1 MKENINPLNHKVA
14 SLRNI
19 KIGTLAI
26 ILLLLMLTS
35 CSIPNTGTNIDES
48 TLKTQMAM
56 EVQMTLLA
64 EQSSKGL
71 AETAAAQQETLVAQG
86 IQMTTIAQQSAQ
98 LTQQA
103 QQPNEPTPDYIATQN
118 AMSAEATASALMLT
132 QQAELQVQATPEATP
147 APTEP
152 LPTAAP
158 DVDAFLKS
166 ANILL
171 YEDMAGVY
179 DTTRFVKEALD
190 TMGLEYVDTKDAVG
204 RFKEQLLTLG
214 PGGQGWDIVIA
225 AGEARTAVR
234 GEMFDYLSEA
244 LTAGSSVIIETWIL
258 ESQSAG
264 RVATILG
271 RCGIEFQSDWF
282 NVPTDRQVIYPLD
295 ATHPVLH
302 DPNDGIQFRIT
313 NYWSLSLG
321 TFAFD
326 YGDILRKATG
336 SDAIMVMG
344 THPTEKSSYGVLAV
358 CLDDRLIFQT
368 FPTHG
373 YRREHMVR
381 LWINYIYNAAK
392 ARMQYLAANP

>member
-1 MKENINPLNHKVA
+1 MNEEIAFRTRSRPILQGFLTSIA
-14 SLRNI
+14 ALI
-19 KIGTLAI
+19 I
-26 ILLLLMLTS
+26 ILLVTS
-35 CSIPNTGTNIDES
+35 CSLPTSGNTVDEA
-48 TLKTQMAM
+48 TLKTQMAL

-71 AETAAAQQETLVAQG
+71 EETAAAQQETMVAQA
-86 IQMTTIAQQSAQ
+86 IQMTSVAQQSTQ
-98 LTQQA
+98 LTEQA
-103 QQPNEPTPDYIATQN
+103 NQPSEPTPDYAATQN
-118 AMSAEATASALMLT
+118 AMAAEATASALQLT
-132 QQAELQVQATPEATP
+132 QQAQPTAEPPAEATQ

-152 LPTAAP
+152 APTPEP
-158 DVDAFLKS
+158 DVDEFLKS

-204 RFKEQLLTLG
+204 RFKEQLLTRG
-214 PGGQGWDIVIA
+214 PGGEGWDIVIA

-234 GEMFDYLSEA
+234 GEMFDYLNEA

-264 RVATILG
+264 RIATLLG
-271 RCGIEFQSDWF
+271 RCGIEFQRDWF
-282 NVPTDRQVIYPLD
+282 NVPTDRQVIYALD
-295 ATHPVLH
+295 STHPVLH

-326 YGDILRKATG
+326 YGDLIREAPG

-344 THPTEKSSYGVLAV
+344 THPTEKTSYGVLAV
-358 CLDDRLIFQT
+358 CLDDRLIVQT

-381 LWINYIYNAAK
+381 LWINYMYNAAK
-392 ARMQYLAANP
+392 ARMQYLAENP